1 MDGADDDGRR
11 ARPVVARSEG
21 VAAPGQASS
30 GAGTRL
36 ERVTRPIVAHTVR
49 SHVVLNRPENMTLL
63 LINDKLDGVQLSL
76 SEFQCCLNARVD
88 VIQARVDDWERRL
101 AELEASAQLHNV
113 ALEGREGF
121 TRDVNEFKAETP
133 TDLGQVKDAQVFLRE
148 GAAAFS
154 SPSYSLTPK
163 TSRQVPI

>member
-1 MDGADDDGRR
+1 
-11 ARPVVARSEG
+11 
-21 VAAPGQASS
+21 
-30 GAGTRL
+30 
-36 ERVTRPIVAHTVR
+36 
-49 SHVVLNRPENMTLL
+49 MTLL

-76 SEFQCCLNARVD
+76 GEFQCCLNARVD
-88 VIQARVDDWERRL
+88 DVQAHVDDWERRL
-101 AELEASAQLHNV
+101 AELEASVQLHNV

-154 SPSYSLTPK
+154 SPSYSLTPRFG
-163 TSRQVPI
+163 SADRQAPI